1 MLRIKNKTLFLFEKS
16 NGKLILYYIIYI
28 EECAIFLVMKKHI
41 FFILF
46 VLFSFSAFAHKA
58 QKQTEKLMPEALTQ
72 KWLEWEAAGEDDA
85 QSRLEDLAVEI
96 KKAQPSDTV
105 IYYFPEAKV
114 IYENLLSG
122 VISGDKQKIAE
133 NVCRWE
139 VLQKNLVSFQLEQV
153 YYSYRILI
161 LVIILVLGM
170 SLVFLILYLVTY
182 RRRKENLIYTAQVIK
197 TQEAERERISNE
209 LHDTVCQDLRVLQFQ
224 LKDEESVNLCKKIA
238 GDVRNS
244 CYALTPTDLNEGLFE
259 ALFSLCEVLKKQSG
273 LEIILCIQDE
283 VKNNQDFKSF
293 PKEKNLNIYRIVQ
306 EILSNAIKHS
316 GAEKISLLVRTF
328 NEKNFK
334 IIISDGGKGFDLKSA
349 LKTKNHFGLKNIQT
363 RVKSLGGQVNFF
375 TEEGEGTQVSVTVP
389 Y

>member
-1 MLRIKNKTLFLFEKS
+1 
-16 NGKLILYYIIYI
+16 
-28 EECAIFLVMKKHI
+28 MKKHI

-85 QSRLEDLAVEI
+85 QSRLEELAIEI

-122 VISGDKQKIAE
+122 IISGDKQKIAE
-133 NVCRWE
+133 NVGRWE

-161 LVIILVLGM
+161 LVIILALGM

-224 LKDEESVNLCKKIA
+224 LKDE
-238 GDVRNS
+238 
-244 CYALTPTDLNEGLFE
+244 
-259 ALFSLCEVLKKQSG
+259 
-273 LEIILCIQDE
+273 

-328 NEKNFK
+328 DEKNLK

-375 TEEGEGTQVSVTVP
+375 TEKGEGTQVSVTVP

>member
-1 MLRIKNKTLFLFEKS
+1 
-16 NGKLILYYIIYI
+16 
-28 EECAIFLVMKKHI
+28 
-41 FFILF
+41 
-46 VLFSFSAFAHKA
+46 
-58 QKQTEKLMPEALTQ
+58 MPEALTQ

-85 QSRLEDLAVEI
+85 QSRLEELAIEI

-114 IYENLLSG
+114 IHDNLVNG
-122 VISGDKQKIAE
+122 IISGDKQKIAE
-133 NVCRWE
+133 NVGRWE
-139 VLQKNLVSFQLEQV
+139 ILQKNLVSFQLEQLS
-153 YYSYRILI
+153 YSYRILI
-161 LVIILVLGM
+161 LVIILATGM

-259 ALFSLCEVLKKQSG
+259 ALVSLCGVLKKQSG

-306 EILSNAIKHS
+306 EILSNSIKHS
-316 GAEKISLLVRTF
+316 GAETISLLVRTF
-328 NEKNFK
+328 DEKNFK

-363 RVKSLGGQVNFF
+363 RAKNLGGQVNFF

>member
-1 MLRIKNKTLFLFEKS
+1 
-16 NGKLILYYIIYI
+16 
-28 EECAIFLVMKKHI
+28 MKKHI

-46 VLFSFSAFAHKA
+46 ALFSFSAFAHKA

-85 QSRLEDLAVEI
+85 QSRLEELAIEI

-161 LVIILVLGM
+161 LVIILALGM

-259 ALFSLCEVLKKQSG
+259 ALFSLCEVFKKQSG

-328 NEKNFK
+328 DEKNFK

>member
-1 MLRIKNKTLFLFEKS
+1 
-16 NGKLILYYIIYI
+16 
-28 EECAIFLVMKKHI
+28 MKKHI

-58 QKQTEKLMPEALTQ
+58 QKQTEKLIPEALTQ
-72 KWLEWEAAGEDDA
+72 KWLECEAAGEEDA
-85 QSRLEDLAVEI
+85 QSRLEELAIEI

-122 VISGDKQKIAE
+122 IISGDKQRIAE
-133 NVCRWE
+133 NVGRWE

-161 LVIILVLGM
+161 LVIILALGM

-182 RRRKENLIYTAQVIK
+182 RRRKDNLIY
-197 TQEAERERISNE
+197 
-209 LHDTVCQDLRVLQFQ
+209 TVCQDLRVLQFQ

-328 NEKNFK
+328 DEKNLK

-363 RVKSLGGQVNFF
+363 RVKTLGGQVNFF

>member
-1 MLRIKNKTLFLFEKS
+1 
-16 NGKLILYYIIYI
+16 
-28 EECAIFLVMKKHI
+28 MKKI
-41 FFILF
+41 FAFLISGFLC
-46 VLFSFSAFAHKA
+46 FSGFCHKA
-58 QKQTEKLMPEALTQ
+58 QKQTEKLMYEAITQ
-72 KWLEWEAAGEDDA
+72 KWLEWETAGEEDA
-85 QSRLEDLAVEI
+85 QSRLEELAIEI

-122 VISGDKQKIAE
+122 IISGDKQKIAE
-133 NVCRWE
+133 NVSRWE
-139 VLQKNLVSFQLEQV
+139 VLQKNLVSFRLEQV

-161 LVIILVLGM
+161 LVIILALGM

-259 ALFSLCEVLKKQSG
+259 ALVSLCGVLKKQSG

-316 GAEKISLLVRTF
+316 GAETISLLVRTYD
-328 NEKNFK
+328 EKNFK

-363 RVKSLGGQVNFF
+363 RAKSLGGQVNFF

>member
-1 MLRIKNKTLFLFEKS
+1 MLRIKNKTLFQFEKS
-16 NGKLILYYIIYI
+16 NGKLILYYITYI
-28 EECAIFLVMKKHI
+28 EECVIFLAMKKHI

-72 KWLEWEAAGEDDA
+72 KWLEWEAAGEDDT
-85 QSRLEDLAVEI
+85 QSRLEELAIEI

-122 VISGDKQKIAE
+122 IISGDKQKIAE
-133 NVCRWE
+133 NVGRWE

-161 LVIILVLGM
+161 LVIILALGM
-170 SLVFLILYLVTY
+170 TLVFLILYLVTY

-259 ALFSLCEVLKKQSG
+259 ALLSLCEVFKKQSG

-316 GAEKISLLVRTF
+316 GSEKISLLVRTF
-328 NEKNFK
+328 DEKNFK

-363 RVKSLGGQVNFF
+363 RVKTLGGQVNFF

>member
-1 MLRIKNKTLFLFEKS
+1 
-16 NGKLILYYIIYI
+16 
-28 EECAIFLVMKKHI
+28 MKKHI

-85 QSRLEDLAVEI
+85 QSRLEELAIEI

-122 VISGDKQKIAE
+122 IISGDKQKIAE

-161 LVIILVLGM
+161 LVIILALGM

-238 GDVRNS
+238 VDVRNS

-306 EILSNAIKHS
+306 EILSNAINHS

-328 NEKNFK
+328 DEKNLK

>member
-1 MLRIKNKTLFLFEKS
+1 
-16 NGKLILYYIIYI
+16 
-28 EECAIFLVMKKHI
+28 MKKI
-41 FFILF
+41 FAFLISGFLC
-46 VLFSFSAFAHKA
+46 FSGFCHKA
-58 QKQTEKLMPEALTQ
+58 QKQTEKLMYEAITQ
-72 KWLEWEAAGEDDA
+72 KWLEWEAAGEEDA
-85 QSRLEDLAVEI
+85 QSRLEELAIEI
-96 KKAQPSDTV
+96 KKAQPSDTI

-114 IYENLLSG
+114 IHDNLVNG
-122 VISGDKQKIAE
+122 IIKGDKQKIAE
-133 NVCRWE
+133 NVGRWE

-161 LVIILVLGM
+161 LVIILALGM

-224 LKDEESVNLCKKIA
+224 LKNEESVNLCKKIA
-238 GDVRNS
+238 SDVRNS
-244 CYALTPTDLNEGLFE
+244 CYALTPTDLNEGLVE
-259 ALFSLCEVLKKQSG
+259 ALVSLCEVLKKQSG
-273 LEIILCIQDE
+273 LEIILCIQNE
-283 VKNNQDFKSF
+283 VKNNQDFKNF
-293 PKEKNLNIYRIVQ
+293 PKEKNLSIYRIVQ

-316 GAEKISLLVRTF
+316 GAEKISVLVRTF
-328 NEKNFK
+328 DEKNFK

-363 RVKSLGGQVNFF
+363 RAKSLGGQVNFF

>member
-1 MLRIKNKTLFLFEKS
+1 MK
-16 NGKLILYYIIYI
+16 KLIF
-28 EECAIFLVMKKHI
+28 FL
-41 FFILF
+41 LSL
-46 VLFSFSAFAHKA
+46 LFSFSAFAHKA
-58 QKQTEKLMPEALTQ
+58 QKQTEKLMYEAITQ
-72 KWLEWEAAGEDDA
+72 KWLEWEAAGEEDA
-85 QSRLEDLAVEI
+85 QSRLEELAIEI
-96 KKAQPSDTV
+96 KKAQPSDTI

-114 IYENLLSG
+114 IHDNLVNG
-122 VISGDKQKIAE
+122 IIKGDKQKIAE
-133 NVCRWE
+133 NVVRWE
-139 VLQKNLVSFQLEQV
+139 ILQKNLVSFQLEQL

-161 LVIILVLGM
+161 LVIILALGI

-238 GDVRNS
+238 VDVRNS

-306 EILSNAIKHS
+306 EILSNSIKHS
-316 GAEKISLLVRTF
+316 GAETISLLVRTF
-328 NEKNFK
+328 DEKNFK

-363 RVKSLGGQVNFF
+363 RAKSLGGQVNFF

>member
-1 MLRIKNKTLFLFEKS
+1 MLRIKNKTLFRFEKS

-96 KKAQPSDTV
+96 KKVQPSDTV

-170 SLVFLILYLVTY
+170 SLVFLMLYLVTF
-182 RRRKENLIYTAQVIK
+182 RRRKENLIYTAQMIK

-306 EILSNAIKHS
+306 EILSNAINHS

-328 NEKNFK
+328 DEKNFK
-334 IIISDGGKGFDLKSA
+334 IIISDGGKGFDLKST
-349 LKTKNHFGLKNIQT
+349 LKMKNHFGLKNIQT
-363 RVKSLGGQVNFF
+363 RVKTLGGQVNFF

>member
-1 MLRIKNKTLFLFEKS
+1 
-16 NGKLILYYIIYI
+16 
-28 EECAIFLVMKKHI
+28 MKKHI
-41 FFILF
+41 FFIIF
-46 VLFSFSAFAHKA
+46 VLFSFSAFAHKT

-72 KWLEWEAAGEDDA
+72 NWLEWEAAGEDDA
-85 QSRLEDLAVEI
+85 QSRLEELAIEI

-122 VISGDKQKIAE
+122 ILSGDKQKIAE
-133 NVCRWE
+133 NVGRWE

-161 LVIILVLGM
+161 LVIILALGM
-170 SLVFLILYLVTY
+170 SFVFLILYLVTY

-238 GDVRNS
+238 VDVRNS

-328 NEKNFK
+328 DEKNFK
-334 IIISDGGKGFDLKSA
+334 IIISDGGKGFDLKRA

-375 TEEGEGTQVSVTVP
+375 TEKGEGTQVSVTVP